1 MVAKAVSAC
10 LVAMAATVVAF
21 AVGALGN
28 LAGAT
33 MAGIAAVWDQDL
45 ADVGYFAL
53 GTISLML
60 VGFTLG
66 ALIRNSAGAVVA
78 YMVYAFVAPGLLAFL
93 AFNQDWFRDLRPWVD
108 PKYNQDALLRG
119 DLSGDQWSHIAVTA
133 VVWLVLPLVVAV
145 VTLRRSEVK

>member
-10 LVAMAATVVAF
+10 LVAVAATVVAF

-28 LAGAT
+28 LAGAA
-33 MAGIAAVWDQDL
+33 MAGITPVWDQDL
-45 ADVGYFAL
+45 ADFGYFAL
-53 GTISLML
+53 GSISLML

-78 YMVYAFVAPGLLAFL
+78 YMIYAFVAPGLLAFL
-93 AFNQDWFRDLRPWVD
+93 AFNQEWFRDLRPWID
-108 PKYNQDALLRG
+108 PKYNQDALMKG
-119 DLSGDQWSHIAVTA
+119 GLSGDQWSHLAVTSA
-133 VVWLVLPLVVAV
+133 VWLVLPLVVAL

>member
-1 MVAKAVSAC
+1 MVAKALSAC
-10 LVAMAATVVAF
+10 LVALAATGVAF

-28 LAGAT
+28 LAGAA
-33 MAGIAAVWDQDL
+33 MAGITPVWDQDL

-53 GTISLML
+53 GSISLML

-93 AFNQDWFRDLRPWVD
+93 AFSQEWFRDLRPWTD
-108 PKYNQDALLRG
+108 LKHNQDALLNG
-119 DLSGDQWSHIAVTA
+119 GLSGEQWSQLAVTTT
-133 VVWLVLPLVVAV
+133 VWLVLPLVIAV
-145 VTLRRSEVK
+145 FTLRRSEVK